1 MLHLNLFF
9 RFIKQSNL
17 LHIIYNHLLTN
28 LPSKVFPIYS
38 QSEFENPERN
48 SQVNLMDILIIY

>member
-1 MLHLNLFF
+1 MQKKKVLHLNLSF

-28 LPSKVFPIYS
+28 LPSKIFPIYS
-38 QSEFENPERN
+38 QSEFELVQKE
-48 SQVNLMDILIIY
+48 ILK

>member
-1 MLHLNLFF
+1 MSRQKKKVLHLNLSF

-28 LPSKVFPIYS
+28 LPSKIFPIYS
-38 QSEFENPERN
+38 QSEFELVQKE
-48 SQVNLMDILIIY
+48 ILK